1 MQRYAFAILTL
12 SSAFIS
18 HQVIAAGRPAP
29 AVTTYEVKAQQ
40 LDTHFYTSG
49 TLKSE
54 KATQIRTDVAGKVTE
69 ILFSAGQKVSK
80 GEPLV
85 RLDKREASALLTRL
99 DAQLALAKQQLQRQE
114 QLIKNRAAPMEQR
127 DIRLAEV
134 KGLEASIAIA
144 KLDIEKLE
152 IKAPFAG
159 YIGSSAVVVGEWL
172 NTNSTVATLDATDT
186 LTLGFAVP
194 EKHLAAIQSGSEV
207 SLSSVAWPDKL
218 FTGTIS
224 YIATRINEE
233 RGTIDIEATIDNS
246 EQMLRPGMSVK
257 VSLAVSKNE
266 NALLVPARSV
276 TYQGEKATVM
286 RIDTEGKAKPAVVS
300 IGAELEEWIEVTQG
314 LSAGDKIIDR
324 GRLKAKPNQPVKEL
338 GGKGSKS

>member
-1 MQRYAFAILTL
+1 
-12 SSAFIS
+12 
-18 HQVIAAGRPAP
+18 
-29 AVTTYEVKAQQ
+29 
-40 LDTHFYTSG
+40 
-49 TLKSE
+49 
-54 KATQIRTDVAGKVTE
+54 
-69 ILFSAGQKVSK
+69 
-80 GEPLV
+80 
-85 RLDKREASALLTRL
+85 
-99 DAQLALAKQQLQRQE
+99 
-114 QLIKNRAAPMEQR
+114 
-127 DIRLAEV
+127 
-134 KGLEASIAIA
+134 
-144 KLDIEKLE
+144 
-152 IKAPFAG
+152 
-159 YIGSSAVVVGEWL
+159 VVGEWL

-276 TYQGEKATVM
+276 TYQG
-286 RIDTEGKAKPAVVS
+286 
-300 IGAELEEWIEVTQG
+300 
-314 LSAGDKIIDR
+314 
-324 GRLKAKPNQPVKEL
+324 
-338 GGKGSKS
+338 